1 MGEYDDDILDEQEYT
16 KGFNKGYIIAQYEPD
31 LGKELA
37 WNTKHQDSFTSGL
50 IFGAH
55 ELFKEQ
61 ELNRQEE
68 LGQIRGQAAT
78 KEKPQT
84 KDTDHEETGDWEK
97 DKENN
102 RLNELNDLRE
112 KDQERGDIERDA

>member
-1 MGEYDDDILDEQEYT
+1 MAAYDDDILDEQEYT

-50 IFGAH
+50 IFGAR

-78 KEKPQT
+78 KEKQQ
-84 KDTDHEETGDWEK
+84 KDTDHEETGDWEQ
-97 DKENN
+97 N
-102 RLNELNDLRE
+102 RMDELDNLRE
-112 KDQERGDIERDA
+112 DGDDRDAERNI